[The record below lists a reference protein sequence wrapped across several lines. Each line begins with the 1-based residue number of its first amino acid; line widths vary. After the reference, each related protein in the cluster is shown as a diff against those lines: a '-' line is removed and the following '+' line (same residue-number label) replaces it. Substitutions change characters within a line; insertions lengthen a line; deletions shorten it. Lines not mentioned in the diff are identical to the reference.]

1 MLKKENLSDKLS
13 TILGEKIIYNELKPG
28 EIIYETQI
36 AKEWGVS
43 RSPVRDALRMLE
55 QNRLVE
61 RIPKG
66 NYRVTDFSP
75 SSIQSSYEAIDI
87 MFRYAFAKAAENADK
102 HILKSLKEA
111 LDMIEKSIPNQDVK
125 QYLAGTVNF
134 GTVIL
139 KASKNPIVTKMALEL
154 MPTAQRIQWAALT
167 YKPENLEK
175 VVHYVSESY
184 KNICNGNSESASKNF
199 GRFALIHVTAASEY
213 LLSQDQDPPPVQTR

>member
-36 AKEWGVS
+36 AKEWGIS

-75 SSIQSSYEAIDI
+75 LSIRSSYEAIDI
-87 MFRYAFAKAAENADK
+87 MFRYAFAKAAENADDE
-102 HILKSLKEA
+102 ILKALKKA
-111 LDMIEKSIPNQDVK
+111 LDMIKESVPRQDVK
-125 QYLAGTVNF
+125 QYLAGTVSF

-167 YKPENLEK
+167 YKPENFEI
-175 VVHYVSESY
+175 VVHHISESY
-184 KNICNGNSESASKNF
+184 KDICNRNSEAASKNF
-199 GRFALIHVTAASEY
+199 GQFALLHVTAASEFV
-213 LLSQDQDPPPVQTR
+213 LFGNPDSP